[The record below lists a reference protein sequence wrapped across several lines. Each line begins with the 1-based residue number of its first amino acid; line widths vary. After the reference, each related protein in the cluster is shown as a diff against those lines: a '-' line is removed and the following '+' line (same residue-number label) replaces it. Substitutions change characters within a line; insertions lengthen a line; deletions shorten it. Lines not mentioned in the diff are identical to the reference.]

1 MNKKVEELIRFLE
14 TRFRVGKIQMF
25 DTRNIVG
32 DLMQNIYYKDGI
44 VVDYCS
50 GWHYIEIF
58 GLTYEEFEYVNEK
71 INSRSEKNDD

>member
-14 TRFRVGKIQMF
+14 TRFRARIQMF

-32 DLMQNIYYKDGI
+32 DYMENIYHKDGI

-58 GLTYEEFEYVNEK
+58 GLTYEEFKYVDEK
-71 INSRSEKNDD
+71 INSRRKR